1 MYSTD
6 NFAIS
11 CSKTDKNLFSIV
23 FPYPCPVL
31 CLSIVKSRIIRGATI
46 TDNYRTV
53 VFKACSVDTLQ
64 KADTLQKR
72 AAMALS
78 LVIQLKYMVEE
89 CSHSFLGYNRE
100 NVVVVDGDKF
110 LFLDSSLVYKISEDD
125 TLTVTCPFDKDDFFL
140 SPEMEKVNV
149 LPSYVQFKTAY
160 YSLGLLFLSCFK
172 ERERDKYRNT
182 KLGYLIKRCL
192 VKEPEKRSIL
202 FI

>member
-11 CSKTDKNLFSIV
+11 CSETDKNLFSIV

-46 TDNYRTV
+46 TDNYKTV
-53 VFKACSVDTLQ
+53 VFKACSVDTLH

-100 NVVVVDGDKF
+100 NMVVVDGDKF

-125 TLTVTCPFDKDDFFL
+125 MLTVTCPFDKDDFFL
-140 SPEMEKVNV
+140 SPEMERVNV
-149 LPSYVQFKTAY
+149 LPSYVHFKTAY

-172 ERERDKYRNT
+172 EGERDKDT